1 MTSIYEGPLML
12 QHELAQ
18 LNLLLQNE
26 VTLKVYNTKR
36 ISTEQFTS
44 SILRDEKMKK
54 RQETEVTRAPNSQ
67 S

>member
-18 LNLLLQNE
+18 LNFLLQNE

-54 RQETEVTRAPNSQ
+54 GRKLK
-67 S
+67 